1 MKAGAAQ
8 PVPFF
13 LQLIFLVVLS
23 VAAARGVAG
32 ADGGEGDEEAS
43 TGVGVRRVVDVGVI
57 LDRTT
62 WLGNISWAS
71 MELAMDD
78 FYADARHANYSTRV
92 RLHLRNTGPDAV
104 DAASAGTQACD
115 LLKNVRVQAI
125 VGPQTSAQAKFLA
138 ELGNK
143 STVPIISFSAHS
155 PTRSPNQTP
164 YFIRTGWNDTSQAE
178 AIASLVQKYNWRE
191 VVPVY
196 EDDDSNARFIPD
208 LVDSLRHVDTRVS
221 YKCKINPGAGE
232 DEIKRAI
239 SILKSNWTSAFVVRM
254 SYRLAL
260 KFFHVAKN
268 EGMMAEDF
276 VWIMAYGLTDVF
288 DIIGSPAFDVMD
300 GVLGF
305 EPYVPETENKFR
317 QRWLEK
323 YQSGNPS
330 TPLNEPTVYG
340 LFAYDTA
347 WALALAAEQAAYVN
361 SDFVPPETNN
371 GSTDFDRLS
380 TSTAAE
386 KLLSAFLKRVRLLV
400 PVRDQRQ
407 KTAWTFLKPL
417 AADLWERIMNNLSR
431 IAVVVWLFVV
441 LILQQSYTASL
452 SSILTV
458 EQLQPTV
465 TTLDEVIRKGANVGY
480 LNDSFLPGLLK
491 RLRIDESK
499 MIAFDSPE
507 EYNDALS
514 TGRVAVIVDEIP
526 YLKAFPRGSPLTPEI
541 SRGILEVAS
550 SDKMAQLEK
559 QLYGDTECPEKDDSQ
574 TSSSLTLHSFLGLFI
589 ITGASSFLALILH
602 VAITLYNNWDDLTSD
617 NGQSSWHEWFALV
630 SKIFHDSDGGSNT
643 RDNDE
648 PGMTNVGRT
657 TESPRSISDHT
668 IENFDSDTDTGSLP
682 EGEGTPGRQ
691 ISVQDPDPLSFA
703 YMHSE
708 GLA

>member
-1 MKAGAAQ
+1 MKAGAGQ
-8 PVPFF
+8 PVPLF
-13 LQLIFLVVLS
+13 LQQLIFLVVLLCL
-23 VAAARGVAG
+23 AAARGVAG
-32 ADGGEGDEEAS
+32 ADGGEGEEEAS
-43 TGVGVRRVVDVGVI
+43 TGVGVRRRVVDVGVI

-92 RLHLRNTGPDAV
+92 RLHLRNTGTDAV
-104 DAASAGTQACD
+104 DAASAGVD

-155 PTRSPNQTP
+155 PTQSPNQTP

-221 YKCKINPGAGE
+221 YKCKIHPEAGE

-268 EGMMAEDF
+268 EGMMAEGF

-305 EPYVPETENKFR
+305 EPYVPETEDKFR

-330 TPLNEPTVYG
+330 TSLNGPTVYG

-361 SDFVPPETNN
+361 SDFMPPETNN
-371 GSTDFDRLS
+371 RATDFDRLRGRNNVPRGWLFP
-380 TSTAAE
+380 ANK
-386 KLLSAFLKRVRLLV
+386 KLKIGVPVKPGFDSFIRYENGKARGFCGDVFEEVLRTLHYDIPIHYEEFGDGKGQSSGTYDELVYKVYRKEYDAVVGDIMILANRSLYVDFTLPYTESGVRMLV
-400 PVRDQRQ
+400 PARDQRQ

-417 AADLWERIMNNLSR
+417 ASDLWLASG
-431 IAVVVWLFVV
+431 AFFVLTGLV
-441 LILQQSYTASL
+441 GKDYEQLIKNSSGSLAFRGANTAAELHRKLKFNSNGGTAS
-452 SSILTV
+452 
-458 EQLQPTV
+458 
-465 TTLDEVIRKGANVGY
+465 ANSY
-480 LNDSFLPGLLK
+480 
-491 RLRIDESK
+491 
-499 MIAFDSPE
+499 
-507 EYNDALS
+507 
-514 TGRVAVIVDEIP
+514 
-526 YLKAFPRGSPLTPEI
+526 
-541 SRGILEVAS
+541 
-550 SDKMAQLEK
+550 
-559 QLYGDTECPEKDDSQ
+559 
-574 TSSSLTLHSFLGLFI
+574 HLG
-589 ITGASSFLALILH
+589 
-602 VAITLYNNWDDLTSD
+602 
-617 NGQSSWHEWFALV
+617 
-630 SKIFHDSDGGSNT
+630 
-643 RDNDE
+643 
-648 PGMTNVGRT
+648 
-657 TESPRSISDHT
+657 
-668 IENFDSDTDTGSLP
+668 
-682 EGEGTPGRQ
+682 
-691 ISVQDPDPLSFA
+691 
-703 YMHSE
+703 
-708 GLA
+708 

>member
-104 DAASAGTQACD
+104 DAASAGVD

-386 KLLSAFLKRVRLLV
+386 KLLSAFLKSNFPGMTGQFRIHDRQLISTTYNIINVVGQKRKKVGFWTPKFNISKSMKKNDDLGTIIWPGGRNNVPRGWLFPANKKLKIGVPVKPGFGSFIRYENGKARGFCGDVFEEVLRTLHYDVPIHYEEFGDGKGQSSGTYDELVYKVYRKEYDAVVGDITILANRSLYVDFTLPYTESGVRLLV

-417 AADLWERIMNNLSR
+417 AADLWLASG
-431 IAVVVWLFVV
+431 AFFV
-441 LILQQSYTASL
+441 LTAELHRKLKFNSNGGTAS
-452 SSILTV
+452 
-458 EQLQPTV
+458 
-465 TTLDEVIRKGANVGY
+465 ANSY
-480 LNDSFLPGLLK
+480 
-491 RLRIDESK
+491 
-499 MIAFDSPE
+499 
-507 EYNDALS
+507 
-514 TGRVAVIVDEIP
+514 
-526 YLKAFPRGSPLTPEI
+526 
-541 SRGILEVAS
+541 
-550 SDKMAQLEK
+550 
-559 QLYGDTECPEKDDSQ
+559 
-574 TSSSLTLHSFLGLFI
+574 HLG
-589 ITGASSFLALILH
+589 
-602 VAITLYNNWDDLTSD
+602 
-617 NGQSSWHEWFALV
+617 
-630 SKIFHDSDGGSNT
+630 
-643 RDNDE
+643 
-648 PGMTNVGRT
+648 
-657 TESPRSISDHT
+657 
-668 IENFDSDTDTGSLP
+668 
-682 EGEGTPGRQ
+682 
-691 ISVQDPDPLSFA
+691 
-703 YMHSE
+703 
-708 GLA
+708 